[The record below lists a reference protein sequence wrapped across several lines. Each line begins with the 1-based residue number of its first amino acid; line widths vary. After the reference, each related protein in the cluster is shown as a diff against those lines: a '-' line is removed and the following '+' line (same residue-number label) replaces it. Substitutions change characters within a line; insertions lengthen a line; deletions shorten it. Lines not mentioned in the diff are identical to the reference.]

1 MSLVINHNLMALNAA
16 NNLGTIYGRLA
27 TSTQRLS
34 SGLRINSAADD
45 AAGLAVR
52 ELMRADIAVLN
63 QGVRNAGDAI
73 SMIQTAEGSLS
84 VIDEKLT
91 RMKELAEQ
99 ASTGTYTTAQRAIMD
114 GEYQAMAAEIDRI
127 ANATNFNGVRLLN
140 GTVNAL
146 HGGSGLK
153 VHFGTGNSSAEDY
166 YYIKIDDMRATSAT
180 GLRVGGGGT
189 EDVWAASAGYADTT
203 SPQISGGY
211 FAYYYDVSGAYSGG
225 SYAANDLAGFYQLAS
240 GGLYGLSDV
249 LAQVNLGTAGRIFAT
264 TASNATA
271 SFTSGTAL
279 FTINGQTVM
288 VADLSA
294 AKFGASF
301 IVVGQSDISA
311 ASSPYIL
318 QSLVIS
324 LFNNASFAT
333 VWATSGSG
341 SGSIMFVAKTPGV
354 DGNNYSAID
363 TASAIFGFDGITSNS
378 ATFLSGG
385 GVAWAA
391 ASSVLNSTDNLYHL
405 QLTGE
410 DRLDNHD
417 ITVVTPS
424 SIVTNLGSL
433 DGGNY
438 VAAAFQETTDATS
451 SPWDGGDILTQ
462 SHAQLALA
470 QIDAAINIKDSG
482 RATLG
487 AYQNRLE
494 NTITNLTIQAENLT
508 ASESRISD
516 VDVATEMT
524 EFTKNQILAQAAT
537 AMLAQANSVSQMALT
552 LLGGV

>member
-1 MSLVINHNLMALNAA
+1 M
-16 NNLGTIYGRLA
+16 
-27 TSTQRLS
+27 
-34 SGLRINSAADD
+34 
-45 AAGLAVR
+45 
-52 ELMRADIAVLN
+52 
-63 QGVRNAGDAI
+63 
-73 SMIQTAEGSLS
+73 
-84 VIDEKLT
+84 
-91 RMKELAEQ
+91 
-99 ASTGTYTTAQRAIMD
+99 
-114 GEYQAMAAEIDRI
+114 
-127 ANATNFNGVRLLN
+127 
-140 GTVNAL
+140 
-146 HGGSGLK
+146 
-153 VHFGTGNSSAEDY
+153 
-166 YYIKIDDMRATSAT
+166 
-180 GLRVGGGGT
+180 
-189 EDVWAASAGYADTT
+189 
-203 SPQISGGY
+203 
-211 FAYYYDVSGAYSGG
+211 
-225 SYAANDLAGFYQLAS
+225 
-240 GGLYGLSDV
+240 

-271 SFTSGTAL
+271 SFTSGTGL

-318 QSLVIS
+318 QSLIIS

-341 SGSIMFVAKTPGV
+341 SGSIMFVAKDPGV
-354 DGNNYSAID
+354 DGNAYSAID
-363 TASAIFGFDGITSNS
+363 TASAIFGFDGVTSNS

-385 GVAWAA
+385 GNVWAA

-405 QLTGE
+405 ELTGA

-417 ITVVTPS
+417 LTVVTPS
-424 SIVTNLGSL
+424 SIVTTLGSL

-438 VAAAFQETTDATS
+438 VAAAFQETVDATS